1 MFGQGFDC
9 GYYCV
14 MKTIERVV
22 AVNKPAAAVW
32 EYLSDF
38 RSTNDWDPGTKQ
50 TTRESGDGGVGT
62 VYKNVSEFAGK
73 EVEIVYTV
81 TEMTP
86 GQSYTLVGTTDALTS
101 TDTITVSGTDATAEV
116 TYRAEFEFHGL
127 TKLADPFMG
136 PPLKKLGDDAQEQ
149 LQQALEKL

>member
-1 MFGQGFDC
+1 MSGK
-9 GYYCV
+9 GYMAR

-22 AVNKPAAAVW
+22 AVNKPAAQVW

-62 VYKNVSEFAGK
+62 VYKNISEFAGK
-73 EVEIVYTV
+73 EVELIYTV
-81 TEMTP
+81 TEFTP
-86 GQSYTLVGTTDALTS
+86 GESYTLVGETDALTS
-101 TDTITVSGTDATAEV
+101 TDTITVTGTDATAQV
-116 TYRAEFEFHGL
+116 TYHAEFEFHGVA
-127 TKLADPFMG
+127 KLADPIMG

-149 LQQALEKL
+149 LQQTLEQL

>member
-1 MFGQGFDC
+1 
-9 GYYCV
+9 
-14 MKTIERVV
+14 MKTIERVI
-22 AVNKPAAAVW
+22 AVNKPAAVVW

-62 VYKNVSEFAGK
+62 VYKNISEFAGK
-73 EVEIVYTV
+73 EVEIIYTV
-81 TEMTP
+81 TEFTP
-86 GQSYTLVGTTDALTS
+86 GQQYTIVGETDALTS

-116 TYRAEFEFHGL
+116 TYHAEFEFHGL

-136 PPLKKLGDDAQEQ
+136 PALKKLGDEAREQMQQE
-149 LQQALEKL
+149 LEKL

>member
-1 MFGQGFDC
+1 MFGE
-9 GYYCV
+9 GYSTD

-22 AVNKPAAAVW
+22 AVNKPAPRVW

-73 EVEIVYTV
+73 EVEIIYTV

-86 GQSYTLVGTTDALTS
+86 GEQYTIVGETDALTS
-101 TDTITVSGTDATAEV
+101 TDTITVSGSDTNAEV
-116 TYRAEFEFHGL
+116 TYRAVFEFHGL

-136 PPLKKLGDDAQEQ
+136 HPLKKLGDDAQEQ